1 MFKSLTM
8 VVAFLLWSITSA
20 LAADQPG
27 VSEAEVRIGG
37 TFPFSGPASSLGN
50 VGRGLIAYIKS
61 INDRGGINGRRINYI
76 AYDDSYSPPKA
87 VEHTR
92 RLIESD
98 EVSFIFGSVGTQSIA
113 ATIKYVNAS
122 KVPHL
127 FVVSGASRFANFNDY
142 PYTTVGMP
150 SYRGEGAVY
159 ARYVDETLPLQKV
172 ALLYQNDD
180 LGRDFV
186 KAFREYYKW
195 DFDRRVVTSA
205 YETQE
210 PTIESHIAR
219 LWSSGAS
226 ALVFAGTPK
235 FAAQAIRKVYELN
248 WKPLFLINYGS
259 SSAGSTI
266 IPAGPD
272 KAIGVIAAT
281 ISKSATDPNWDNDP
295 GMIAYRA
302 HFAKY
307 LPGADIADNTYIN
320 GTQLGQILEQ
330 LLKQC
335 GQDLSRDNIL
345 KQARNLQNLVLPTT
359 VPGLVVS
366 TGPNSSVAYT
376 QLRLQRWSGSSW
388 QQFGDILSTGSD

>member
-8 VVAFLLWSITSA
+8 VVAFVLSLIMSA
-20 LAADQPG
+20 SAADQPG
-27 VSEAEVRIGG
+27 VSETEIRIGG

-61 INDRGGINGRRINYI
+61 INDRGGINGRRINFI

-87 VEHTR
+87 VEQTR

-127 FVVSGASRFANFNDY
+127 FVVSGASKFANFEDY

-150 SYRGEGAVY
+150 SYLGEGAVY
-159 ARYVDETLPLQKV
+159 ASYIDETLPHEKV

-186 KAFREYYKW
+186 KAFREHFKG
-195 DFDRRVVTSA
+195 DFDRRVVASS
-205 YETQE
+205 YESQE

-219 LWSSGAS
+219 LWSSGAA

-235 FAAQAIRKVYELN
+235 FAAQAIRKVYEFN

-259 SSAGSTI
+259 SSAGSSI

-345 KQARNLQNLVLPTT
+345 KQARNLQALALPTT

-366 TGPNSSVAYT
+366 TGPNRSVAYT
-376 QLRLQRWSGSSW
+376 QLRLQRWNGSSW